1 MQFQVYNTEG
11 DVTSKIRVHD
21 SVFKITPNDDVIHR
35 AIVAEMTNARQGTR
49 STKTRS
55 EVRGGGRKPWRQKGG
70 GVARSGTIRSP
81 LWRGGGIVFG
91 PKPHNYRHRL
101 PKKMKQLARR
111 SVLSQRASQKEIY
124 VIDQISFQ
132 EPKTRFFLA
141 VLQKLGIEEKKV
153 TFFPSKVDR
162 NVILS
167 ARNLP
172 NVLVVPAEQAS
183 TYDLLDCDV
192 LLFDKAGIKKIVA
205 QLTVR

>member
-81 LWRGGGIVFG
+81 LWRGGGVVFG
-91 PKPHNYRHRL
+91 PKPHNFRHRL
-101 PKKMKQLARR
+101 PKKMKRLARR

-172 NVLVVPAEQAS
+172 NVLVVRAEQAS

>member
-55 EVRGGGRKPWRQKGG
+55 EVRGGGRKPWRQKGR
-70 GVARSGTIRSP
+70 GVARAGTIRSP
-81 LWRGGGIVFG
+81 LWRGGGVVFG

-192 LLFDKAGIKKIVA
+192 LLFDKAGIKNIVA

>member
-55 EVRGGGRKPWRQKGG
+55 EVRGGGRKPWRQKGR
-70 GVARSGTIRSP
+70 GVARAGTIRSP
-81 LWRGGGIVFG
+81 LWRGGGVVFG
-91 PKPHNYRHRL
+91 PKPHNYQHRL

-192 LLFDKAGIKKIVA
+192 LLFDKAGIKNIVA